1 MKKLFIV
8 VNLDSFFLSHRKEIA
23 VTAQKEG
30 FDVTVIAMD
39 TGRRKEIL
47 DLGLKFINLPIN
59 KAGTNLKEEF
69 RTFWFLYQLYRR
81 EHPDIVHHVGVKI
94 VLWGGIAAKLSHIH
108 GVVNAISG
116 LGILFSEEKKNS
128 IITKAI
134 IHAYRYSHH
143 RTNLIDIFQNN
154 EDKALFIR
162 NKILNINQCIMT
174 NGSGVDLTEYSY
186 TPEHTQGKIK
196 IIFAARM
203 VEDKGILI
211 LIEAAKTLKK
221 DYLNRIQFLLVGG
234 LDTNPKGINA
244 EYLHAI
250 SDGTYIQWLGYR
262 TDVKQLL
269 EGSHI
274 VALPSWYREG
284 IPRSLIEATAIGRP
298 IITTNSIGCKE
309 TVIDNYNGYLIPIKN
324 STLLAEKLKILID
337 NPNMRKEFGR
347 NSRII
352 AEQKFS
358 IQDVVKIHLSV
369 YKTLSNA

>member
-1 MKKLFIV
+1 MKRLFIV

-23 VTAQKEG
+23 IAAQKEG
-30 FDVTVIAMD
+30 FSVTVIAKD
-39 TGRRKEIL
+39 TGRRAEIL
-47 DLGLKFINLPIN
+47 DLGLKFIDLPIN

-69 RTFWFLYQLYRR
+69 RTFRFLYQLYQR
-81 EHPDIVHHVGVKI
+81 ERPDIVHHVGVKI

-134 IHAYRYSHH
+134 ILAYRYLHH
-143 RTNLIDIFQNN
+143 RPNLIDIFQNN
-154 EDKALFIR
+154 EDKALFIA
-162 NKILNINQCIMT
+162 NKILDINQCIMT

-186 TPEHTQGKIK
+186 TPEPTQGKIK

-203 VEDKGILI
+203 VEDKGIFT
-211 LIEAAKTLKK
+211 LIEAAQRLK
-221 DYLNRIQFLLVGG
+221 DNYLNRIQFLLAGG
-234 LDTNPKGINA
+234 LDSNPKGINA
-244 EYLHAI
+244 EYLHSI

-269 EGSHI
+269 ENSHI

-309 TVIDNYNGYLIPIKN
+309 TVIDNYNGFLIPIRN
-324 STLLAEKLKILID
+324 SIALADKLQILIE
-337 NPNMRKEFGR
+337 NPQKRKKFGH

-358 IQDVVKIHLSV
+358 IQDVVRIHLSV
-369 YKTLSNA
+369 YRTLINT